1 MPCRLLICMADRLK
15 LDKSGRIRKPHKQ
28 MTQRSRSKDWSEF
41 LVVADRI
48 LRVFNEFISPILVK
62 HEAENI
68 SLANILFL
76 ISMGEGESK
85 VSDIVRKGR
94 YVGSNA
100 SYALKALTAA
110 GLIARRQD
118 ANDRRN
124 ALISW
129 TPQGLALVKDIRA
142 NSTDITGYC
151 RDSWET
157 LTALENH
164 CARKVVT

>member
-1 MPCRLLICMADRLK
+1 
-15 LDKSGRIRKPHKQ
+15 

-48 LRVFNEFISPILVK
+48 LRVFNEFISPVLVK
-62 HEAENI
+62 HEAESI

-76 ISMGEGESK
+76 ISMGEGEFK
-85 VSDIVRKGR
+85 VSEIVRKGR

-100 SYALKALTAA
+100 TYAIKALTAA
-110 GLIARRQD
+110 GLITRRQD
-118 ANDRRN
+118 VNDRRN

-129 TPQGLALVKDIRA
+129 TTEGAALVRDIKT
-142 NSTDITGYC
+142 NSTDTTGYC

-157 LTALENH
+157 LAALENH
-164 CARKVVT
+164 CARRVVA